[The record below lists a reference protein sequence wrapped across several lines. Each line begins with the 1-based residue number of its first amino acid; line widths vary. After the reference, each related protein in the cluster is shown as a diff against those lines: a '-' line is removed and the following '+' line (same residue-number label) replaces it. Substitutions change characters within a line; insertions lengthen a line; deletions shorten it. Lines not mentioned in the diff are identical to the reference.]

1 MGKASE
7 NFDTI
12 VIGGGL
18 AGLSC
23 AALLAKAGLSVLLLE
38 KNRRLGGYAVS
49 YTIKGH
55 RFDIAIQAIGE
66 CDRDGI
72 ISRILEETGQE
83 NKVDFLPF
91 EPARVYF
98 LDGSDSPWAQAG
110 SWNTII
116 NDLCA
121 GFPGY
126 VKEIRKCYNIWSG
139 ILTELERIASD
150 VNSAFGFS
158 RSYPLLAR
166 YGGVTLE
173 QFLDDLALPD
183 ILKSCLT
190 ARSGYCMLPPRK
202 LSLTGFACTEMS
214 YKNGAW
220 LIEGGVERL
229 TKALANA
236 VLEQGG
242 RIKPGT
248 RVTSIVTRDGK
259 VRGVGTKDGLFYSG
273 RYVVAAS
280 AARPVFEDLL
290 DRPDLLSARY
300 RGKLSKMEATGSYY
314 IAYYSLPSEAAEG
327 LWPNI
332 EVRII
337 RRKRLVSGW
346 SPRACY
352 ILIPSMVDP
361 SAAPSGYH
369 SFCLSLPCP
378 YGYTL
383 GVKGRHE
390 CRSFLEREVEGR
402 FPQLK
407 GKLGFLFDL
416 GPEQLA
422 TISGN
427 PFGSAYGWAQTPGQS
442 GIKRLNIKTPVPG
455 LYLAGHW
462 TMPGGGIAG
471 AITSGR
477 LCAGAILKEHSSMKF
492 YGVRNGEKII
502 FPNRRIPSGQ
512 VCQI

>member
-1 MGKASE
+1 MSKTSE
-7 NFDTI
+7 KFDAI

-55 RFDIAIQAIGE
+55 RFDIAIQAIGG
-66 CDRDGI
+66 CGRNGI
-72 ISRILEETGQE
+72 ITRTLKETGQE
-83 NKVDFLPF
+83 NKVNFLPF

-110 SWNTII
+110 SWNAII

-121 GFPGY
+121 RFPGY
-126 VKEIRKCYNIWSG
+126 AKEIQKCYNVWSG
-139 ILTELERIASD
+139 ILAELERIASD
-150 VNSAFGFS
+150 ENSAFGFS

-166 YGGVTLE
+166 YSGVTLE
-173 QFLDDLALPD
+173 QFLDEQPALPD
-183 ILKSCLT
+183 ILKSHLA
-190 ARSGYCMLPPRK
+190 ARSGYCMLPPRR

-229 TKALANA
+229 TKVLANA

-242 RIKPGT
+242 RIKPGSQI
-248 RVTSIVTRDGK
+248 TSIVTKDGK
-259 VRGVGTKDGLFYSG
+259 VRGVKTKDGLFYSG
-273 RYVVAAS
+273 GYVVAAS

-290 DRPDLLSARY
+290 DRPDLLSVRY
-300 RGKLSKMEATGSYY
+300 REKLSKMETTGSYY
-314 IAYYSLPSEAAEG
+314 IAYYSLRSEAAEG

-332 EVRII
+332 EVRIMK
-337 RRKRLVSGW
+337 RRRLVSAW
-346 SPRACY
+346 SPPAYY

-378 YGYTL
+378 YGCTL
-383 GVKGRHE
+383 GVKGRRE
-390 CRSFLEREVEGR
+390 CRTFLEREAEDR

-407 GKLGFLFDL
+407 RKLRFLFEL

-427 PFGSAYGWAQTPGQS
+427 PFGSAYGWALTPGQS
-442 GIKRLNIKTPVPG
+442 DIKRLNIKTPVPG

-477 LCAGAILKEHSSMKF
+477 LCAGAVLKGHLGTRTK
-492 YGVRNGEKII
+492 
-502 FPNRRIPSGQ
+502 
-512 VCQI
+512 